1 MVGWS
6 KAETEVVVSLS
17 GVDRLLLK
25 RVADALDPVT
35 VQPTAE
41 KPRRLREPAY
51 ENPEWVV
58 PKETVD
64 RIGLAGLKK
73 LASANGAQPE
83 VEVALSGDEFAE
95 LQAGVLSHRG
105 DEVVRSVLKRLLTVN
120 DPHFRGKH
128 LSVRECPERFVS
140 AEDIV

>member
-6 KAETEVVVSLS
+6 RAEVVVSLS

-25 RVADALDPVT
+25 RVADALDPVA
-35 VQPTAE
+35 VSGLG
-41 KPRRLREPAY
+41 PRRLREPSL
-51 ENPEWVV
+51 
-58 PKETVD
+58 TVD
-64 RIGLAGLKK
+64 E
-73 LASANGAQPE
+73 LASANEAQPG

-95 LQAGVLSHRG
+95 LQAGVLSNRG
-105 DEVVRSVLKRLLTVN
+105 DEVVRSVLKR
-120 DPHFRGKH
+120 

>member
-1 MVGWS
+1 MVG
-6 KAETEVVVSLS
+6 AEVVVSLS

-25 RVADALDPVT
+25 RVADALDPVA
-35 VQPTAE
+35 VSGLG
-41 KPRRLREPAY
+41 PRRLREPSL
-51 ENPEWVV
+51 
-58 PKETVD
+58 TVEE
-64 RIGLAGLKK
+64 LAVLDGV
-73 LASANGAQPE
+73 G
-83 VEVALSGDEFAE
+83 EVALSGDEFAE
-95 LQAGVLSHRG
+95 LQAGVLSNRG

>member
-6 KAETEVVVSLS
+6 RAEVVVSLS
-17 GVDRLLLK
+17 GEDLLLLK
-25 RVADALDPVT
+25 RVADALDPVA
-35 VQPTAE
+35 VSGSG
-41 KPRRLREPAY
+41 PRRLREPSL
-51 ENPEWVV
+51 
-58 PKETVD
+58 TVD
-64 RIGLAGLKK
+64 E
-73 LASANGAQPE
+73 LASANEAQPE

-128 LSVRECPERFVS
+128 VS

>member
-1 MVGWS
+1 MMVGWS
-6 KAETEVVVSLS
+6 RAEVVVSLS

-35 VQPTAE
+35 VQPTAGG
-41 KPRRLREPAY
+41 PRRLREPSL
-51 ENPEWVV
+51 
-58 PKETVD
+58 TVEE
-64 RIGLAGLKK
+64 LAVLDGV
-73 LASANGAQPE
+73 GA
-83 VEVALSGDEFAE
+83 VALSGDEFAE

-128 LSVRECPERFVS
+128 VS

>member
-1 MVGWS
+1 MVGWL
-6 KAETEVVVSLS
+6 KTEVVVSLS
-17 GVDRLLLK
+17 VEDRLLLK

-35 VQPTAE
+35 VQPTAGG
-41 KPRRLREPAY
+41 PRRLREPSL
-51 ENPEWVV
+51 
-58 PKETVD
+58 TVD
-64 RIGLAGLKK
+64 E
-73 LASANGAQPE
+73 LASANEAQPE

-120 DPHFRGKH
+120 DPHIRGKH
-128 LSVRECPERFVS
+128 VS

>member
-73 LASANGAQPE
+73 LASANEAQPE
-83 VEVALSGDEFAE
+83 VEVALTADELAVLDDVDGGWVSSEVGAVALSGDDYTAF
-95 LQAGVLSHRG
+95 GG
-105 DEVVRSVLKRLLTVN
+105 DVV
-120 DPHFRGKH
+120 
-128 LSVRECPERFVS
+128 
-140 AEDIV
+140 